1 MRQVLFTIPLPFGDA
16 KLPIFGFGLML
27 ILAFVTSAWLA
38 GRRAKCEGYSP
49 NIPWDVGLY
58 IFIAGVIGARILSMI
73 VDQKPPE
80 DLAAAFFQFIRI
92 WEGGLV
98 LYGAI
103 PGGLIGYWLAY
114 RSIVVPNKVRTLQL
128 GDWLAPSIA
137 LGIAFGR
144 MGCFLNGCCYGDV
157 ADPATVPAALT
168 VQFPANSNP
177 HHEVVWSRGWQTSY
191 GMLIGSGIADEC
203 VVKAIDPRSSAEKA
217 GIQVGDMIE
226 AIGDKVTVNQQ
237 SLMKALLELKP
248 YQELELTIKRQGQT
262 KKVSF
267 TPPPSLPLVPTQLYM
282 ALDGVILCVLLWTF
296 YPIRRREGAVLALLM
311 MTYAINRYLIE
322 QVRLDNPEYVGS
334 FTISQAISIGLF
346 LSGLVMMILVQW
358 KGRPVDVAKQAP
370 EAGNTDDL
378 RN

>member
-38 GRRAKCEGYSP
+38 GRRAKSEGYSP

-73 VDQKPPE
+73 VDQAPPPN
-80 DLAAAFFQFIRI
+80 LQAAFFQFIRI

-114 RSIVVPNKVRTLQL
+114 RSIVVPNRVRTLQL

-168 VQFPANSNP
+168 VQFPSNSNP

-203 VVKAIDPRSSAEKA
+203 VVKAIDPGSSAEKA
-217 GIQVGDMIE
+217 GIQIGDMIE
-226 AIGDKVTVNQQ
+226 AVGDKVTVNQQ
-237 SLMKALLELKP
+237 SLMKALLEIKP
-248 YQELELTIKRQGQT
+248 YQELEMTIKRQGQS
-262 KKVSF
+262 KKLSF
-267 TPPPSLPLVPTQLYM
+267 IPPPSLPLVPTQLYM
-282 ALDGVILCVLLWTF
+282 ALDGVILCALLWTF
-296 YPIRRREGAVLALLM
+296 YPVRRREGAVMALLM
-311 MTYAINRYLIE
+311 MMYAINRYLIE

-346 LSGLVMMILVQW
+346 LAGLVMMVLVQW
-358 KGRPVDVAKQAP
+358 KGKPVDPPK
-370 EAGNTDDL
+370 
-378 RN
+378 